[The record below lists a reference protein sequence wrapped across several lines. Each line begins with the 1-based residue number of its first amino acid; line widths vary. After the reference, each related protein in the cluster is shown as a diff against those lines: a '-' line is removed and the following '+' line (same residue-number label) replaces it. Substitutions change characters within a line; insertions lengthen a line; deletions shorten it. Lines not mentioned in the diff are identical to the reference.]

1 MSWKAV
7 LAGRENDPSFLL
19 KSLVEDIEKAM
30 ERQPRPSP
38 YPAGMGEGKNIEGDI
53 NDINDFANRALYL
66 YFKRRPKT
74 KEEKPKLS
82 SEDSRK
88 LRIQVREGIKKD
100 IENYYEELKKK
111 VSSEKIDWKELKE
124 EWLIDNFY
132 FSVPKGGKRTINRK
146 FFDDKTAELPKKLK
160 PENLDPLSQPIRQN
174 IIRMLIVGDRELQ
187 PEYKKAKEVL
197 AKRKKE
203 LKQWEDREKGIKDSD
218 LEDYKNMLSRKESNV
233 MLARQDVKW
242 LEGQIAAVKSKQF
255 SKKQLFA
262 QYGGE
267 AKFKKIIKDSKKAF
281 IDKMKEQEI
290 KAIDD
295 AIEKIENEVVKVIS
309 SERDNITFME
319 IYSDLEGKSELK
331 QLKDL
336 LQDEE
341 MKSFFNS
348 LQKVRY
354 ELPKKWEKMTP
365 KEKNDWKLQN
375 KRKFQDSYQR
385 ILKNLKALK
394 NKYSKMESSILIKKK
409 IENIT
414 SVINTLVKRFDMKNW
429 SKSDREAEET
439 KRERGTSF
447 RRTSDRLT
455 DAQRKESEKFE
466 LTALYEVLFSDP
478 ELLDKGNIKSKF
490 KSFLSSGDVDVSAP
504 TKRLWKDFTSK
515 LEVFTKSQNPE
526 KDFVKFIASNELY
539 LIDVV
544 NLLQTKRNKTKIPAK
559 KLVLQKPKKEKKEEI
574 ASLPPS
580 KRRKEKD
587 PFIPTDIMSNIGSGK
602 VKKSYVPREHGRM
615 GELASLGQGTG
626 YVPRAHGAK
635 QEVTIAGRESKPIGS
650 NTKAMEERMKKLGR
664 QYKQKMRTD
673 FKKLKARMNTINTDE
688 FDKYFSEAKSVMD
701 ADLFAWIDKTNKGIG
716 LRPFAYDSEDKGFS
730 EIQESSKKIMK
741 LLNSKMQYEG
751 EEIKVLNLINKL
763 ARKVYKKQA
772 GAIVSAKRKRISEG
786 LKEIKESTIRNI
798 QNQKKVDFEI
808 PRLLKLKFKQEGI
821 KLKKYFYNIFE
832 ATERKEFEI
841 DLPEFNSGKANNFI
855 QISEKLS
862 NELTEI
868 EKQLFDKWKEI
879 SEKLTEESKEEDEAR
894 EKRTV
899 GQRVGTLYIATKEL
913 NEIEDNI
920 YEYDELIDRT
930 MGQIRILEVEIE
942 AFIELFEKAQKKGF
956 TSVATKR
963 TLPDKEQEA
972 LAAKYNEKIQDAKR
986 SMKRK
991 LKLIPNFKKAIK
1003 KLDKLGE
1010 GWKKSLENIKESTRG
1025 KEE

>member
-38 YPAGMGEGKNIEGDI
+38 YPAGMGEGKNIEGGI

-66 YFKRRPKT
+66 YFKGRPKA
-74 KEEKPKLS
+74 KDGYGRPKDKPKLS
-82 SEDSRK
+82 PEDSRK
-88 LRIQVREGIKKD
+88 LRIQVKEGIKKD

-132 FSVPKGGKRTINRK
+132 FSVPKGEKRTINRK

-174 IIRMLIVGDRELQ
+174 IIRVLIVGDRELQ

-197 AKRKKE
+197 AERKKE
-203 LKQWEDREKGIKDSD
+203 LKQWEDREKGIRDSD
-218 LEDYKNMLSRKESNV
+218 LEDYKNTLSRKKSNV
-233 MLARQDVKW
+233 MLATQDVKW
-242 LEGQIAAVKSKQF
+242 LEGQIAEVKSKQF

-290 KAIDD
+290 KVIDD
-295 AIEKIENEVVKVIS
+295 AIEKIQNEVVRWVTS

-331 QLKDL
+331 QLKKL

-348 LQKVRY
+348 LEKVRY
-354 ELPKKWEKMTP
+354 ELPKKWKKMTP

-394 NKYSKMESSILIKKK
+394 NKYSKMESNTTIKRK
-409 IENIT
+409 IDNIT

-504 TKRLWKDFTSK
+504 TKKLWKDFTSK

-574 ASLPPS
+574 ARLPPS

-587 PFIPTDIMSNIGSGK
+587 PF
-602 VKKSYVPREHGRM
+602 KKSYVPREHGRM

-635 QEVTIAGRESKPIGS
+635 QEVTIAGKKESKPIGS

-673 FKKLKARMNTINTDE
+673 FKKLKEKMNTINTDD

-701 ADLFAWIDKTNKGIG
+701 SDLFAWIDKTNKGIG

-730 EIQESSKKIMK
+730 EIEESSKKIMK

-832 ATERKEFEI
+832 ATDTKDGFEI

-855 QISEKLS
+855 RISENLS

-868 EKQLFDKWKEI
+868 EKKLFDKWKEI
-879 SEKLTEESKEEDEAR
+879 SEKLTEESKEEDEAK

-899 GQRVGTLYIATKEL
+899 GQRVGALYIATREL
-913 NEIEDNI
+913 NKIEDNI
-920 YEYDELIDRT
+920 YEYDELIDKT
-930 MGQIRILEVEIE
+930 MRQIGILEVEIE

-956 TSVATKR
+956 ISVATKR
-963 TLPDKEQEA
+963 TLPDKEQKA